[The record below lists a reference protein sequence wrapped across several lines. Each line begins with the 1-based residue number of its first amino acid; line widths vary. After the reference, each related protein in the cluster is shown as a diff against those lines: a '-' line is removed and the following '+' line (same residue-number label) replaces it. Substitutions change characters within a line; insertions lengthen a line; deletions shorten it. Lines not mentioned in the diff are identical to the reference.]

1 MKEIQT
7 LVLHEER
14 RTQPKI
20 ILTKMTILLRRT
32 SGTAG
37 AIAKKSHI
45 SRSTHTS
52 SCNESTHHQ
61 YTSVNVYE
69 CVDARTQ
76 KIHVCRG
83 RAALRRKRNK
93 QVQRE
98 RERRE
103 TYCAGTASPAEN
115 QQAGSGETFCSHT
128 GPSVRTSQCHLFN
141 ASEIIHIHTHRERE
155 RERETH
161 PWSVSI
167 SLSLKTHTH
176 THTYIYIYILCTYSF
191 PMKFLHTTRS

>member
-1 MKEIQT
+1 MMKEIQT

-76 KIHVCRG
+76 KIHLCRG
-83 RAALRRKRNK
+83 RAALRRNGTSRS
-93 QVQRE
+93 RE
-98 RERRE
+98 KENEERRTAQVLRRQQKTNKLVAE
-103 TYCAGTASPAEN
+103 RRFAHIRVRQYGRANAICSMPAKLYTYT
-115 QQAGSGETFCSHT
+115 HT
-128 GPSVRTSQCHLFN
+128 Q
-141 ASEIIHIHTHRERE
+141 RERE
-155 RERETH
+155 REREKH
-161 PWSVSI
+161 IRGASAFL
-167 SLSLKTHTH
+167 SLSKHTH
-176 THTYIYIYILCTYSF
+176 THIYIFSVHILF
-191 PMKFLHTTRS
+191 P